1 MPDTARDEILNVVSS
16 ITDGGRRT
24 FTVDE
29 VVSELRARGS
39 RFKDSTIR
47 THITSRLCA
56 NAASHHAVRYPDFDR
71 VGPGEYRW
79 RK

>member
-1 MPDTARDEILNVVSS
+1 MSDTARDEILSAVDK

-24 FTVDE
+24 FTIEE
-29 VVSELRARGS
+29 VLRELRARGS
-39 RFKDSTIR
+39 RFSESTIR

-56 NAASHHAVRYPDFDR
+56 NSPDHHAVTYPDFDR
-71 VGPGEYRW
+71 VDRGEYRW